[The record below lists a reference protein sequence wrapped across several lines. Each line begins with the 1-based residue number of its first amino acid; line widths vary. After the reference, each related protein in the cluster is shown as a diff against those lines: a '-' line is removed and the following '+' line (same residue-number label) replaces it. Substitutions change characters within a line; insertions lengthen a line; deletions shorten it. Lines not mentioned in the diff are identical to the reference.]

1 MLIKKESNKR
11 RKLYH
16 FEQFREEFDYF
27 HFDRIRTKSETGD
40 VFKGYVYAL
49 DNPNMELLINVA
61 TKYGNTKIMSWQ
73 LKWAPEKKHVC
84 LFIAD

>member
-49 DNPNMELLINVA
+49 RNPNMEALGSVVE
-61 TKYGNTKIMSWQ
+61 KFDNTMCITAQ
-73 LKWAPEKKHVC
+73 YRYAPEIKDVC